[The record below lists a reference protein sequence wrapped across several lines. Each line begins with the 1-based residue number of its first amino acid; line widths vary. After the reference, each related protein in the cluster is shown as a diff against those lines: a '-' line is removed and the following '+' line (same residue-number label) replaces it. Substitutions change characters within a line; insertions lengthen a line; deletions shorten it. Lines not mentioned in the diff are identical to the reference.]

1 LLYAMGEDGLAP
13 RSLGAVHPRYRTPA
27 VAILV
32 MAAWAC
38 SLILGVAFFTWCRLL
53 PEGKAHF
60 DILTD
65 FAMFGAVVFETLAV
79 TTIFVFRRRLP
90 NVERPY
96 RCWGYPVVP
105 ALYLILPAMVLGN
118 MFVHQQAEALTGV
131 GFIAL
136 GAIVYYVTGIR
147 K

>member
-1 LLYAMGEDGLAP
+1 MAP
-13 RSLGAVHPRYRTPA
+13 RSLGATHARYRTPA
-27 VAILV
+27 LAILV
-32 MAAWAC
+32 LAAWAC
-38 SLILGVAFFTWCRLL
+38 ILVLGVAVLTWCGLL
-53 PEGKAHF
+53 SGAKDHF
-60 DILTD
+60 DTLTD
-65 FAMFGAVVFETLAV
+65 FAMFGAVVFETLAI

-136 GAIVYYVTGIR
+136 GAIVYYVTGIN

>member
-1 LLYAMGEDGLAP
+1 MCG
-13 RSLGAVHPRYRTPA
+13 
-27 VAILV
+27 
-32 MAAWAC
+32 
-38 SLILGVAFFTWCRLL
+38 
-53 PEGKAHF
+53 
-60 DILTD
+60 
-65 FAMFGAVVFETLAV
+65 FGTKFETLAV

>member
-1 LLYAMGEDGLAP
+1 
-13 RSLGAVHPRYRTPA
+13 
-27 VAILV
+27 
-32 MAAWAC
+32 
-38 SLILGVAFFTWCRLL
+38 
-53 PEGKAHF
+53 
-60 DILTD
+60 
-65 FAMFGAVVFETLAV
+65 V

-118 MFVHQQAEALTGV
+118 MFVHQQVEALTGV

-136 GAIVYYVTGIR
+136 GAATYYVTGIN
-147 K
+147 KQ